1 MGLNFFFYTGVF
13 MLLKIKLR
21 GDAKEIVER
30 MIERGWAETPEEAV
44 RFALH
49 MLFLELRRNRFDF

>member
-1 MGLNFFFYTGVF
+1 M
-13 MLLKIKLR
+13 MLIKIKLR
-21 GDAKEIVER
+21 GDAKKIVKK

>member
-1 MGLNFFFYTGVF
+1 
-13 MLLKIKLR
+13 MLIKIKLR
-21 GDAKEIVER
+21 GDAEKIVKK

-49 MLFLELRRNRFDF
+49 MLFLELRRNRFDL